1 MDLRHK
7 KIVNLQEQQKQ
18 LKNKLLG
25 CDSNGLTFRQRKI
38 KKMKEDSYNKKM
50 KSVKIRKVKRK
61 NIQTNAKVKKRKN
74 TKIIKFDSF
83 Y

>member
-61 NIQTNAKVKKRKN
+61 NIQTKSKTMKKKSKV
-74 TKIIKFDSF
+74 IKFDSF

>member
-25 CDSNGLTFRQRKI
+25 TDSNGLTLRQRKI
-38 KKMKEDSYNKKM
+38 KKYQEDSYNKKM
-50 KSVKIRKVKRK
+50 KSVKVRKVKRK
-61 NIQTNAKVKKRKN
+61 HIQTNAKAKKRKN
-74 TKIIKFDSF
+74 TKTIKFDSF

>member
-7 KIVNLQEQQKQ
+7 KILNLQEQQKQ

-25 CDSNGLTFRQRKI
+25 RESNGLNLRQM
-38 KKMKEDSYNKKM
+38 KMKKLREDSYNQKM
-50 KSVKIRKVKRK
+50 KSIKIKKVKRK
-61 NIQTNAKVKKRKN
+61 DIQTKTKKIKKK
-74 TKIIKFDSF
+74 TKTIKFDSF